1 MTTPSMLTKILD
13 WLRAGYP
20 DGMPQQDYV
29 ALLGLLSRRLTK
41 DEVREVAH
49 RLILDGVFVA
59 DEEDIAAMITQVTNE
74 PPLEDDIA
82 RVAAHL
88 AAGGW
93 PLAMLTEQDLDAL
106 RR

>member
-1 MTTPSMLTKILD
+1 MTSPTMLSKILG

-29 ALLGLLSRRLTK
+29 VLLGILSRRLTS

-59 DEEDIAAMITQVTNE
+59 DEHDIAAMITKLTNE
-74 PPLEDDIA
+74 QPLDDDIA

-93 PLAMLTEQDLDAL
+93 PLAMLTDQDLDVL
-106 RR
+106 RS